1 MHILIACVGRMKAC
15 PERDLVNDYINRAGK
30 TGRSLGVRSVTEVEV
45 DAGGGMAEEA
55 RRLLDKCGSARIIR
69 LEEHG
74 REMKSMELS
83 NRLSAWRD
91 AGQDAAF
98 LIGGADGLD
107 PALKDRAPEAMSF
120 GIQTW
125 PHRLVRVMIAEQVY
139 RAMTIQ
145 ANLPYHR
152 E

>member
-1 MHILIACVGRMKAC
+1 MRIMIACVGRMKGC
-15 PERDLVNDYINRAGK
+15 PERELVDEYIIRAGK
-30 TGRSLGVRSVTEVEV
+30 TGRANGVRSVEEIEVE
-45 DAGGGMAEEA
+45 AGGGRAEEA
-55 RRLLDKCGSARIIR
+55 RRLLDKVGAAQIIR

-74 REMKSMELS
+74 REMKSLALADKLA
-83 NRLSAWRD
+83 NWRD
-91 AGQDAAF
+91 AGRDVAF

-107 PALKDRAPEAMSF
+107 PALADRAPDCISF

-139 RAMTIQ
+139 RAMTIH